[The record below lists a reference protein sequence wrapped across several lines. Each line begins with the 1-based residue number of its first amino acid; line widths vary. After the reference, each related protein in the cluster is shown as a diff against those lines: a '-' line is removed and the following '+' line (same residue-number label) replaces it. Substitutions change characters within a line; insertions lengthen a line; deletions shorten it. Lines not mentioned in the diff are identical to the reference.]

1 MKRAFSTLLVILA
14 GASPSLA
21 QPAQVPALAQ
31 QPAPAALTPQAPP
44 PSQRAFPDQGQGAP
58 PAPAPGGSTVLAG
71 MELRFHPDNAPM
83 VDTNTY
89 LYYIK
94 TRPILNDQW
103 QPYNETELLADYRRL
118 WATNF
123 LDNLWIEV
131 LDVPFSNG
139 VIGKLVIFHFEERQ
153 RVKIVDYEP
162 HKIVDSAK
170 IEEELRRRSI
180 NLRLDSFIDPQ
191 VVKKVT
197 TAIRDLYAEK
207 GYEYAEVKPE
217 IAPMPNG
224 PKLVHLTFNITP
236 GPKVQIGKVDFVG
249 NRAFSDGKL
258 ESQMKDN
265 KARTWHSFISGAG
278 TYQEAKFAEDAE
290 RVVGYYRDHGYIFA
304 RVGQPQLEVVRDS
317 ADKKTRYVSLK
328 IPVDEGGA
336 YRVGKFEFGGNK
348 VLKPEALRPFFKIDS
363 GDIYSEK
370 SVRKGY
376 EKAKELY
383 GGAGYMEFLAFPE
396 MDARCFDETT
406 LKADPD
412 CKPEDKGIVDVTLRL
427 QEGEQYFVNRIT
439 LTGNTTT
446 HDEVVRR
453 ELRLLE
459 NGIFNQEALK
469 FSVRR
474 LNQLGYFKPIEP
486 TSGVI
491 DVEKVPGSTNRV
503 NVGLKVEEQNRNQL
517 TFGAGISQIDG
528 FFGQLGFQ
536 TSNFLGRGETVSINA
551 QKGYRARNYEV
562 AITEPF
568 LFNRPITAGLNVFS
582 RQLNYINEFTQ
593 STTGA
598 TATTGL
604 PVGSWNRIYLAYS
617 YQRVKV
623 SDVNPVYTDPELL
636 KRNLYLQ
643 DSLLINEGGRRTVSK
658 ISPSFVSST
667 INEPIFPSSGH
678 KYTLGLDLAGPGGN
692 TKYVTTSAEVIQY
705 FKFTPRQSLGI
716 RVQTQHIRPFGATTL
731 PIFEKIFIGGEYSI
745 RGFDLRSV
753 GPRDATTG
761 LVLGGNKNL
770 LFNAEYIVAVA
781 GPVRILAFFDAGQVR
796 NVGERFAW
804 KEPVEK
810 TTTSTI
816 ALPLLFDPTVQQIL
830 AAGIV
835 PAAATT
841 TTVIGHRD
849 AFKTSTGLELR
860 FFMPV
865 VNVPFR
871 LIAAFNPSRG
881 GVLDNNLNFTKRF
894 TFRFAVGTTF

>member
-1 MKRAFSTLLVILA
+1 MKRVFSTLLVILA
-14 GASPSLA
+14 CA
-21 QPAQVPALAQ
+21 
-31 QPAPAALTPQAPP
+31 APAAGQTAPP
-44 PSQRAFPDQGQGAP
+44 PPQAAPAPQGP
-58 PAPAPGGSTVLAG
+58 PPPAPGGAPVLRA

-83 VDTNTY
+83 VDTSTY

-94 TRPILNDQW
+94 ARPILNDKW
-103 QPYNETELLADYRRL
+103 QPYNEAELLADYRRL

-131 LDVPFSNG
+131 LDEPFDNG
-139 VIGKLVIFHFEERQ
+139 APAKHVIFHFEERQ

-162 HKIVDSAK
+162 HKIIDSAK
-170 IEEELRRRSI
+170 IEEELRKRAI

-191 VVKKVT
+191 VIKKVT

-207 GYEYAEVKPE
+207 GYEYAEIKPE
-217 IAPMPNG
+217 IAEMPNG

-236 GPKVQIGKVDFVG
+236 GPKVQIGKVDFTG
-249 NRAFSDGKL
+249 NRAFSDGTL
-258 ESQMKDN
+258 ESQMKAN
-265 KARTWHSFISGAG
+265 RAHNWLSFITSAG

-290 RVVGYYRDHGYIFA
+290 RVVAFYRDHGYIFA
-304 RVGQPQLEVVRDS
+304 RVGQPQLDIVRDS
-317 ADKKTRYVSLK
+317 VDKKTRFVSLK
-328 IPVDEGGA
+328 IPVDEGDA
-336 YRVGKFEFGGNK
+336 YKVGKFEFGGNK
-348 VLKPEALRPFFKIDS
+348 VLTAVQLRPFFKIDT
-363 GDIYSEK
+363 GDVYSEK
-370 SVRKGY
+370 KIRKGY

-406 LKADPD
+406 LKADPN

-459 NGIFNQEALK
+459 NGVFNSEALK
-469 FSVRR
+469 YSVRR
-474 LNQLGYFKPIEP
+474 LNQLGYFKPVEP
-486 TSGVI
+486 QSGAI
-491 DVEKVPGSTNRV
+491 DVEKVPGSPNKV
-503 NVGLKVEEQNRNQL
+503 NVRLKVEEQNRNQL

-536 TSNFLGRGETVSINA
+536 TSNFLGRGETVSVNA
-551 QKGYRARNYEV
+551 QKGYRARNYEL

-568 LFNRPITAGLNVFS
+568 LFNRPITAGVNVFS

-593 STTGA
+593 QTTGA
-598 TATTGL
+598 TATAGL
-604 PVGSWNRIYLAYS
+604 PAGAWNRIYLAYS

-623 SDVNPVYTDPELL
+623 SDVNAAYLSPNLL
-636 KRNLYLQ
+636 KNNPYLA
-643 DSLLINEGGRRTVSK
+643 DSLLIGQGGRRTVSK
-658 ISPSFVSST
+658 VSPSFVSST

-678 KYTLGLDLAGPGGN
+678 KYTFGLDFAGPGGN
-692 TKYVTTSAEVIQY
+692 TKYTTVSTEIIQY
-705 FKFTPRQSLGI
+705 FKFTPRQSIGV
-716 RVQTQHIRPFGATTL
+716 RVQSQYIRPFGATNL

-753 GPRDATTG
+753 GPRDTATG

-770 LFNAEYIVAVA
+770 LFNAEYVVVVA
-781 GPVRILAFFDAGQVR
+781 GPVRMLAFFDAGQVR
-796 NVGERFAW
+796 DVGERFGW
-804 KEPVEK
+804 KEPVLK
-810 TTTSTI
+810 TTPSSTRP
-816 ALPLLFDPTVQQIL
+816 PLLYDPTVVQIL
-830 AAGIV
+830 TAADV
-835 PAAATT
+835 AAATSA

-849 AFKTSTGLELR
+849 AFKTSTGFELR

-881 GVLDNNLNFTKRF
+881 GVLDNNLQFTKRF

>member
-1 MKRAFSTLLVILA
+1 MKRVFSTLLVIVA
-14 GASPSLA
+14 CSTPSLA
-21 QPAQVPALAQ
+21 RAG
-31 QPAPAALTPQAPP
+31 QAPP
-44 PSQRAFPDQGQGAP
+44 PAQQVPAPQGAAPAQATFPDKVFGVP
-58 PAPAPGGSTVLAG
+58 PPAPGGPTVLSG
-71 MELRFHPDNAPM
+71 LELKFHPDNTPM
-83 VDTNTY
+83 VETNTY

-94 TRPILNDQW
+94 SLPVVNNQW
-103 QPYNETELLADYRRL
+103 QPYNEAELLADYRRL

-131 LDVPFSNG
+131 LDEPFSNG
-139 VIGKLVIFHFEERQ
+139 VIGKHVIFHFEERQ

-170 IEEELRRRSI
+170 IEEELRKRAI

-191 VVKKVT
+191 VIKKVT
-197 TAIRDLYAEK
+197 TAIRDLYGEK
-207 GYEYAEVKPE
+207 GYEYAEIKPE
-217 IAPMPNG
+217 IVPMPGG

-249 NRAFSDGKL
+249 NKAFKDGQL
-258 ESQMKDN
+258 AGQMKAN
-265 KARTWHSFISGAG
+265 RAKNWLSFITSTG
-278 TYQEAKFAEDAE
+278 TYQEAKFADDAE
-290 RVVGYYRDHGYIFA
+290 RLVAFYRDHGYIFA
-304 RVGQPQLEVVRDS
+304 RVGQPQLDVVRDS
-317 ADKKTRYVSLK
+317 ADKKTRYVALK
-328 IPVDEGGA
+328 IPVDEGDS
-336 YRVGKFEFGGNK
+336 YKVGKFEFSGNK
-348 VLKPEALRPFFKIDS
+348 VLKPEQLRPFFKIDP
-363 GDIYSEK
+363 GEVYSEK
-370 SVRKGY
+370 KIRKGY

-396 MDARCFDETT
+396 MDARCFDENT

-459 NGIFNQEALK
+459 NGVFNSEALK
-469 FSVRR
+469 YSIRR

-486 TSGVI
+486 TAGTV
-491 DVEKVPGSTNRV
+491 DVEKVPGATNRV

-536 TSNFLGRGETVSINA
+536 TSNFLGRGETVSVNA
-551 QKGYRARNYEV
+551 QKGYRARNYEL

-568 LFNRPITAGLNVFS
+568 LFNRPITAGVNVFS
-582 RQLNYINEFTQ
+582 RQLDYINEFTQ
-593 STTGA
+593 QTTGA
-598 TATTGL
+598 TATAGL
-604 PVGSWNRIYLAYS
+604 PAGAWNRIYLAYS

-623 SDVNPVYTDPELL
+623 ENVNAAYLNPTLL
-636 KRNLYLQ
+636 KNNPYLQ
-643 DSLLINEGGRRTVSK
+643 DSLLIGQGGRRTVSK
-658 ISPSFVSST
+658 VSPSFVSST
-667 INEPIFPSSGH
+667 INEPIFPSAGH
-678 KYTLGLDLAGPGGN
+678 KYTVGLDVAGPGGN
-692 TKYVTTSAEVIQY
+692 TKYVTTSGEIIHY
-705 FKFTPRQSLGI
+705 FKLTPRQSIGI
-716 RVQTQHIRPFGATTL
+716 RLQSQYIRPFGSTTL

-753 GPRDATTG
+753 GPRDASTG

-770 LFNAEYIVAVA
+770 LFNAEYSVMVA
-781 GPVRILAFFDAGQVR
+781 GPVRVLAFFDAGQVR
-796 NVGERFAW
+796 NVGQGFVW
-804 KEPVEK
+804 KEDVEK
-810 TTTSTI
+810 TTAPTTT
-816 ALPLLFDPTVQQIL
+816 LPLLYDPTVNLIL
-830 AAGIV
+830 SAADV
-835 PAAATT
+835 AAATST
-841 TTVIGHRD
+841 TTVIGRRD

-881 GVLDNNLNFTKRF
+881 GVLDNNLQFTKRF